1 VGGKPFDFAQGKKM
15 EIAFR
20 FRIIIEI
27 VGAVACAFVLKKYGY
42 LPMGIVFSILAI
54 IFLDVLTPDESDFKN

>member
-1 VGGKPFDFAQGKKM
+1 M
-15 EIAFR
+15 EIPFR

-27 VGAVACAFVLKKYGY
+27 VGAVTCAFVLKKYGY
-42 LPMGIVFSILAI
+42 LPMGIVFSILMI